1 VSEPTSP
8 FAILLEKFWLDWR
21 ARFSRL
27 DRLLQL
33 GVEVLEDQVPQEF
46 PPGFFHDHLAFR
58 WDGSRGV
65 GHLHPVQFAE
75 PVSLDELIGVEHSI
89 HRFTRNIEQFVSDL
103 PANHVLLYGERGT
116 GKSTAVRALLPRF
129 GSRRLRIVEVVKQ
142 DLIHL
147 PNVLKVLSGVDHKF
161 LIFCDDLSFDEG
173 EAGFRE
179 LKAALEG
186 SLEAPPENI
195 KIVATS
201 NRRHLMP
208 EYMAENRDV
217 RMDEKG
223 ELRLSESLE
232 EKLALADRFGLALQF
247 TSFDQ
252 ETYLAIVNHY
262 IEKAK
267 LDLPEVEVRARALR
281 FALDRSSRSGRTAK
295 QFVDDLAGR
304 VGLGEIP
311 SS

>member
-21 ARFSRL
+21 KRFERL
-27 DRLLQL
+27 DRLLEL
-33 GVEVLEDQVPQEF
+33 GVDVLEEQVPQELS
-46 PPGFFHDHLAFR
+46 PDFFHENHAFR
-58 WDGSRGV
+58 WDTNRGV
-65 GHLHPVQFAE
+65 GHLHPVQLAE
-75 PVSLDELIGVEHSI
+75 PVGLDELIGVERSI
-89 HRFTRNIEQFVSDL
+89 IRFIRNTEQFVSDL

-129 GSRRLRIVEVVKQ
+129 AARRLRIVEVVKN

-147 PNVLKVLSGVDHKF
+147 PQVLSALRGLDYKF

-173 EAGFRE
+173 EGGFRE

-195 KIVATS
+195 KVVVTS

-208 EYMAENRDV
+208 EYMSENRDV
-217 RMDEKG
+217 HMDSSG
-223 ELRLSESLE
+223 ELRMSESLE
-232 EKLALADRFGLALQF
+232 EKLALADRFGLALRF

-252 ETYLAIVNHY
+252 DTYLEIVNHY

-267 LDLPEVEVRARALR
+267 LDVPASDVRQRALR

-304 VGLGEIP
+304 VGLGENP